1 MESVISKPLEPSNRK
16 PIKLQLKRIEAGIT
30 ALDFASALKISPAK
44 LSLIEN
50 QHIEPEHWIK
60 EQSARILNIP
70 YEELWE
76 GNNE

>member
-1 MESVISKPLEPSNRK
+1 MESSILKPLEPSSRK

-30 ALDFASALKISPAK
+30 ALDFASALQISPTK

-60 EQSARILNIP
+60 EQSTEILNIP
-70 YEELWE
+70 YEDLWGE
-76 GNNE
+76 DK